1 MPPCRGALSTCL
13 VLAAGLA
20 TLRCAQESRTP
31 ADTRALVTVAEQSGY
46 QRTGRYDEVEKLC
59 AGFARAWPSRV
70 RCVEFGRTPEN
81 RVMRAIVASDD
92 GTLDPAAARQKNRPV
107 VLMQGGI
114 HAGEIDGKDAG
125 FLALRELLEGRA
137 LPGTLSN
144 VTFVFVPVFNVD
156 GHERFGKWNR
166 PNQRGPE
173 EMGWRVNAQNLNLNR
188 DYVKSDSPEMQAM
201 LRLVNEWDPLICADL
216 HVTDGAKFQ
225 HDIAIMVEPVHAGD
239 EALSKAGRELR
250 DGVIDDLGDSGSLP
264 LAFYPSF
271 VVADDPASGFRDG
284 VPPPRFSNGYFYLR
298 NRMGMLVE

>member
-107 VLMQGGI
+107 VFMQGGI

-125 FLALRELLEGRA
+125 FLALREMLEGQA

-173 EMGWRVNAQNLNLNR
+173 EMGWRVTAQNLNLNR
-188 DYVKSDSPEMQAM
+188 DYVKAEAPEMHAM
-201 LRLVNEWDPLICADL
+201 LKLLNEWDPIMYVDL
-216 HVTDGAKFQ
+216 HVTDGAQFE
-225 HDIAIMVEPVHAGD
+225 HDVSLNVAPTLAGD
-239 EALSKAGRELR
+239 AELARVSSTVR
-250 DGVIDDLGDSGSLP
+250 DETLKKLTAQGSLP
-264 LAFYPSF
+264 LGFYPSF
-271 VVADDPASGFRDG
+271 IADD
-284 VPPPRFSNGYFYLR
+284 
-298 NRMGMLVE
+298 